1 MSDIANLSKE
11 EQKQIRRQLWR
22 RIFERVGSFWK
33 VLTVS
38 VICTMIASATQ
49 PGLAYLMKP
58 LLDEGFG
65 GDRPELVWMIPLA
78 IIVLMLVR
86 GIFNFCGGYL
96 MAWVANKVLFGVRAE
111 MFHSLLRMP
120 DTEFQK
126 GDSGRLLNRFTV
138 DAGNVTHYAAE
149 IVTNLVREVFVVIA
163 LVGLLLY
170 LSWQL
175 TLIILLILPFS
186 VLVGGYFAKRLRT
199 INRRTLDM
207 NANLTST
214 VKESIEAQRVVKL
227 FDGYDRESKRFDK
240 VNRGLRAYAMRASIA
255 DTAMSPLTQWI
266 ISFSVAAVISMALHQ
281 AERGLT
287 PGEFVAFITA
297 LGQIFDPVRR
307 LTNLASKSQKMMA
320 AAESVFK
327 LIDSEKEKDEGTK
340 RCVVKED
347 SVIDFKNITFRFQE
361 DSEDVIKNLSFSV
374 KAGQTV
380 ALVGRSGSG
389 KTTLVNMLPRFV
401 EPTTGQVSID
411 GTPINEFALASL
423 RDNLSLVSQHV
434 VLFEGS
440 IADNI
445 RYGSNHDADDEK
457 LHAVLEAANLLG
469 FVEGLPQGIDT
480 QIGESGSWLSGGQRQ
495 RLAIARALLKDAPI
509 LILDEA
515 TSALD
520 NESEKLVQDSLER
533 LMNGRT
539 TFVIAHRLST
549 VKNAHRILVLDNGVI
564 IEDGSHEELLKNSG
578 LYQSLYDMQFKGTEI
593 SAS

>member
-1 MSDIANLSKE
+1 MSDIEKLSKE
-11 EQKQIRRQLWR
+11 EQKAVRRQLWR
-22 RIFERVGSFWK
+22 RIFERVGTFWK
-33 VLTVS
+33 FLAVS
-38 VICTMIASATQ
+38 VICTMIGSATQ
-49 PGLAYLMKP
+49 PALAYLMKP
-58 LLDEGFG
+58 LLDEGFAG
-65 GDRPELVWMIPLA
+65 SRPDYIWLMPLS
-78 IIVLMLVR
+78 IIGLMLIR
-86 GIFNFCGGYL
+86 GVFNFCGEYL
-96 MAWVANKVLFGVRAE
+96 MAWVSNKVLFGVRAE
-111 MFHSLLRMP
+111 MFQSLLYMP

-138 DAGNVTHYAAE
+138 DAGNVTQLAAE

-163 LVGLLLY
+163 LVCLLLY

-175 TLIILLILPFS
+175 TLIIILIFPFS
-186 VLVGGYFAKRLRT
+186 VLVGSYFSKRLRT

-207 NANLTST
+207 NASLTAT
-214 VKESIEAQRVVKL
+214 VREGIDAQRVVKL
-227 FDGYDRESKRFDK
+227 FDGYERENSRFTS
-240 VNRGLRAYAMRASIA
+240 VNKGLRAYAMRASVA
-255 DTAMSPLTQWI
+255 DAVMSPLTQWV
-266 ISFSVAAVISMALHQ
+266 ISFAVAAVCSVALYQ

-307 LTNLASKSQKMMA
+307 LTKLASKSQKMMA

-327 LIDSEKEKDEGTK
+327 LIDTEKEKDQGTK
-340 RCVVKED
+340 ICQVKEN
-347 SVIDFKNITFRFQE
+347 SVIDFQEIDFRFNE
-361 DSEDVIKNLSFSV
+361 SSEQVLKNLSFTV
-374 KAGQTV
+374 EAGQTV

-401 EPTTGQVSID
+401 EPTSGQITLD
-411 GTPINEFALASL
+411 GTPINDFTLASL
-423 RDNLSLVSQHV
+423 RRNLSLVSQHV

-445 RYGSNHDADDEK
+445 RYGSNQDADDEE
-457 LHAVLEAANLLG
+457 LRAVLEASNLWG
-469 FVEGLPQGIDT
+469 FVQSLPEGINT

-495 RLAIARALLKDAPI
+495 RLAIARALLKNAPI

-533 LMNGRT
+533 LMKGRT

-549 VKNAHRILVLDNGVI
+549 VKNADRILVLDDGVI
-564 IEDGSHEELLKNSG
+564 IEDGSHEALLKNSG
-578 LYQSLYDMQFKGTEI
+578 LYQSLYEMQFKEN
-593 SAS
+593 

>member
-1 MSDIANLSKE
+1 MSDIEKLSKE
-11 EQKQIRRQLWR
+11 EQKAVRRQLWR
-22 RIFERVGSFWK
+22 RIFERVGTFWK
-33 VLTVS
+33 FLAVS
-38 VICTMIASATQ
+38 VICTMIGSATQ
-49 PGLAYLMKP
+49 PALAYLMKP
-58 LLDEGFG
+58 LLDEGFAG
-65 GDRPELVWMIPLA
+65 SRPDYIWLMPLS
-78 IIVLMLVR
+78 IIGLMLIR
-86 GIFNFCGGYL
+86 GVFNFCGEYL
-96 MAWVANKVLFGVRAE
+96 MAWVSNKVLFGVRAE
-111 MFHSLLRMP
+111 MFQSLLYMP

-138 DAGNVTHYAAE
+138 DAGNVTQLAAE

-175 TLIILLILPFS
+175 TLIIMLIFPFS
-186 VLVGGYFAKRLRT
+186 VLVGSYFSKRLRT

-207 NANLTST
+207 NASLTAT
-214 VKESIEAQRVVKL
+214 VREGIDAQRVVKL
-227 FDGYDRESKRFDK
+227 FDGYERENSRFTS
-240 VNRGLRAYAMRASIA
+240 VNKGLRAYAMRASVA
-255 DTAMSPLTQWI
+255 DAVMSPLTQWV
-266 ISFSVAAVISMALHQ
+266 ISFAVAAVCSVALYQ

-307 LTNLASKSQKMMA
+307 LTKLASKSQKMMA

-327 LIDSEKEKDEGTK
+327 LIDTEKEKDQGTK
-340 RCVVKED
+340 ICQVKEN
-347 SVIDFKNITFRFQE
+347 SVIDFQEIDFRFNE
-361 DSEDVIKNLSFSV
+361 SSEQVLKNLSFTV
-374 KAGQTV
+374 EAGQTV

-401 EPTTGQVSID
+401 EPTSGQITLD
-411 GTPINEFALASL
+411 GTPINDFTLASL
-423 RDNLSLVSQHV
+423 RRNLSLVSQHV

-445 RYGSNHDADDEK
+445 RYGSNQDADDEE
-457 LHAVLEAANLLG
+457 LRAVLEASNLWG
-469 FVEGLPQGIDT
+469 FVQSLPEGINT

-495 RLAIARALLKDAPI
+495 RLAIARALLKNAPI

-533 LMNGRT
+533 LMKGRT

-549 VKNAHRILVLDNGVI
+549 VKNADRILVLDDGVI
-564 IEDGSHEELLKNSG
+564 IEDGSHEALLKNSG
-578 LYQSLYDMQFKGTEI
+578 LYQSLYEMQFKEN
-593 SAS
+593 

>member
-1 MSDIANLSKE
+1 MSDIEHLSKAQ
-11 EQKQIRRQLWR
+11 QKAVRRNLWR

-33 VLTVS
+33 FLAISVL
-38 VICTMIASATQ
+38 CTMIASATQ
-49 PGLAYLMKP
+49 PALAYLMKP
-58 LLDEGFG
+58 LLDEGFAG
-65 GDRPELVWMIPLA
+65 TRPDFVWLIPLA
-78 IIVLMLVR
+78 IIGLMFIR
-86 GIFNFCGGYL
+86 GVFNFFGEYL
-96 MAWVANKVLFGVRAE
+96 MAWVANRVLFRKRRE
-111 MFHSLLRMP
+111 MFDSLLHMP
-120 DTEFQK
+120 DTVFQK

-138 DAGNVTHYAAE
+138 DAGNVTQHAAE
-149 IVTNLVREVFVVIA
+149 VVTNLVREVFVVLA
-163 LVGLLLY
+163 MLALLLY
-170 LSWQL
+170 LSWEL
-175 TLIILLILPFS
+175 TLIILVIFPFS

-207 NANLTST
+207 NAVLTST
-214 VKESIEAQRVVKL
+214 VKEGIEAQRVIKL
-227 FDGYDRESKRFDK
+227 FDGFERETKRFER
-240 VNRGLRAYAMRASIA
+240 VNQGLRAFAMRAATA
-255 DTAMSPLTQWI
+255 DAAMSPLTQWV
-266 ISFSVAAVISMALHQ
+266 ISFSVAAVVSVALHQ

-287 PGEFVAFITA
+287 PGDFIAFITA

-327 LIDSEKEKDEGTK
+327 LIDTPQERDEGTQI
-340 RCVVKED
+340 CTVHAD
-347 SVIDFKNITFRFQE
+347 SLIEFQDITFQFNE
-361 DSEDVIKNLSFSV
+361 ESAEVLKHLSFRV
-374 KAGQTV
+374 KAGQTI

-401 EPTTGQVSID
+401 EPSAGQIVID
-411 GTPINEFALASL
+411 GTPIHEFTLASL
-423 RDNLSLVSQHV
+423 RHNLSLVSQHV

-445 RYGSNHDADDEK
+445 RYGSNHAASDEQ
-457 LHAVLEAANLLG
+457 LRVVLEAANLWD
-469 FVEGLPQGIDT
+469 FVQTLPEGLNT

-533 LMNGRT
+533 LMKGRT

-549 VKNAHRILVLDNGVI
+549 VKNADRILVLDGGVI
-564 IEDGSHEELLKNSG
+564 IEDGSHEALLKNSG
-578 LYQSLYDMQFKGTEI
+578 LYQSLYEMQFKE
-593 SAS
+593 A

>member
-1 MSDIANLSKE
+1 MSDIEHLSKAQ
-11 EQKQIRRQLWR
+11 QKAVRRNLWR

-33 VLTVS
+33 FLAISVL
-38 VICTMIASATQ
+38 CTMIASATQ
-49 PGLAYLMKP
+49 PALAYLMKP
-58 LLDEGFG
+58 LLDEGFAG
-65 GDRPELVWMIPLA
+65 TRPDFVWLIPLA
-78 IIVLMLVR
+78 IIGLMFIR
-86 GIFNFCGGYL
+86 GVFNFFGEYL
-96 MAWVANKVLFGVRAE
+96 MAWVANKVLFRMRKE
-111 MFHSLLRMP
+111 MFDSLLHMP

-138 DAGNVTHYAAE
+138 DAGNVTQHAAE
-149 IVTNLVREVFVVIA
+149 VVTNLVREVFVVLA
-163 LVGLLLY
+163 MLALLLY
-170 LSWQL
+170 LSWEL
-175 TLIILLILPFS
+175 TLIILVIFPFS

-207 NANLTST
+207 NAVLTST
-214 VKESIEAQRVVKL
+214 VKEGIEAQRVIKL
-227 FDGYDRESKRFDK
+227 FDGFERETTRFER
-240 VNRGLRAYAMRASIA
+240 VNQGLRAFAMRAATA
-255 DTAMSPLTQWI
+255 DAAMSPLTQWV
-266 ISFSVAAVISMALHQ
+266 ISFSVAAVVSVALHQ

-287 PGEFVAFITA
+287 PGDFIAFITA

-327 LIDSEKEKDEGTK
+327 LIDTPQERDEGTQI
-340 RCVVKED
+340 CTVHAD
-347 SVIDFKNITFRFQE
+347 SLIEFQDITFQFNE
-361 DSEDVIKNLSFSV
+361 ESAEVLKHLSFRV
-374 KAGQTV
+374 KAGQTI

-401 EPTTGQVSID
+401 EPSAGQIVID
-411 GTPINEFALASL
+411 GTPIHEFTLASL
-423 RDNLSLVSQHV
+423 RHNLSLVSQHV

-445 RYGSNHDADDEK
+445 RYGSNHAASDEQ
-457 LHAVLEAANLLG
+457 LRVVLEAANLWD
-469 FVEGLPQGIDT
+469 FVQTLPEGLNT

-533 LMNGRT
+533 LMKGRT

-549 VKNAHRILVLDNGVI
+549 VKNADRILVLDGGVI
-564 IEDGSHEELLKNSG
+564 IEDGSHEALLKNSG
-578 LYQSLYDMQFKGTEI
+578 LYQSLYEMQFKE
-593 SAS
+593 A

>member
-1 MSDIANLSKE
+1 MSDIEHLSKAQ
-11 EQKQIRRQLWR
+11 QKAVRRNLWR

-33 VLTVS
+33 FLAISVL
-38 VICTMIASATQ
+38 CTMIASATQ
-49 PGLAYLMKP
+49 PALAYLMKP
-58 LLDEGFG
+58 LLDEGFAG
-65 GDRPELVWMIPLA
+65 TRPDFVWLIPLA
-78 IIVLMLVR
+78 IIGLMFIR
-86 GIFNFCGGYL
+86 GVFNFFGEYL
-96 MAWVANKVLFGVRAE
+96 MAWVANKVLFRMRKE
-111 MFHSLLRMP
+111 MFDSLLHMP

-138 DAGNVTHYAAE
+138 DAGNVTQYAAE
-149 IVTNLVREVFVVIA
+149 VVTNLVREVFVVLA
-163 LVGLLLY
+163 MLALLLY
-170 LSWQL
+170 LSWEL
-175 TLIILLILPFS
+175 TLIILVIFPFS

-207 NANLTST
+207 NAVLTST
-214 VKESIEAQRVVKL
+214 VKEGIEAQRVIKL
-227 FDGYDRESKRFDK
+227 FDGFERETKRFER
-240 VNRGLRAYAMRASIA
+240 VNQGLRAFAMRAATA
-255 DTAMSPLTQWI
+255 DAAMSPLTQWV
-266 ISFSVAAVISMALHQ
+266 ISFSVAAVVSVALHQ

-287 PGEFVAFITA
+287 PGDFIAFITA

-327 LIDSEKEKDEGTK
+327 LIDTPQERDEGTQICTV
-340 RCVVKED
+340 RAD
-347 SVIDFKNITFRFQE
+347 SLIEFQDITFQFNE
-361 DSEDVIKNLSFSV
+361 ESAEVLKHLSFRV
-374 KAGQTV
+374 KAGQTI

-401 EPTTGQVSID
+401 EPSAGQIVID
-411 GTPINEFALASL
+411 GTPIHEFTLASL
-423 RDNLSLVSQHV
+423 RHNLSLVSQHV

-445 RYGSNHDADDEK
+445 RYGSNHAASDEQ
-457 LHAVLEAANLLG
+457 LRVVLEAANLWD
-469 FVEGLPQGIDT
+469 FVQTLPEGLNT

-533 LMNGRT
+533 LMKGRT

-549 VKNAHRILVLDNGVI
+549 VKNADRILVLDGGVI
-564 IEDGSHEELLKNSG
+564 IEDGSHEALLKNSG
-578 LYQSLYDMQFKGTEI
+578 LYQSLYEMQFKE
-593 SAS
+593 A

>member
-1 MSDIANLSKE
+1 MSDIEKLSKE
-11 EQKQIRRQLWR
+11 EQKAVRRQLWR
-22 RIFERVGSFWK
+22 RIFERVGTFWK
-33 VLTVS
+33 FLAVS
-38 VICTMIASATQ
+38 VICTMIGSATQ
-49 PGLAYLMKP
+49 PALAYLMKP
-58 LLDEGFG
+58 LLDEGFAG
-65 GDRPELVWMIPLA
+65 SRPDYIWLMPLS
-78 IIVLMLVR
+78 IIGLMLIR
-86 GIFNFCGGYL
+86 GVFNFCGEYL
-96 MAWVANKVLFGVRAE
+96 MAWVSNKVLFGVRAE
-111 MFHSLLRMP
+111 MFQSLLYMP

-138 DAGNVTHYAAE
+138 DAGNVTQLAAE

-163 LVGLLLY
+163 LVCLLLY

-175 TLIILLILPFS
+175 TLIIILIFPFS
-186 VLVGGYFAKRLRT
+186 VLVGSYFSKRLRT

-207 NANLTST
+207 NASLTAT
-214 VKESIEAQRVVKL
+214 VREGIDAQRVVKL
-227 FDGYDRESKRFDK
+227 FDGYERESSRFTS
-240 VNRGLRAYAMRASIA
+240 VNKGLRAYAMRASVA
-255 DTAMSPLTQWI
+255 DAVMSPLTQWV
-266 ISFSVAAVISMALHQ
+266 ISFAVAAVCSVALYQ

-307 LTNLASKSQKMMA
+307 LTKLASKSQKMMA

-327 LIDSEKEKDEGTK
+327 LIDTEKEKDQGTK
-340 RCVVKED
+340 ICQVKEN
-347 SVIDFKNITFRFQE
+347 SVIDFQEIDFRFNE
-361 DSEDVIKNLSFSV
+361 SSEQVLKNLSFTV
-374 KAGQTV
+374 EAGQTV

-401 EPTTGQVSID
+401 EPTSGQITLD
-411 GTPINEFALASL
+411 GTPINDFTLASL
-423 RDNLSLVSQHV
+423 RRNLSLVSQHV

-445 RYGSNHDADDEK
+445 RYGSNQDADDEE
-457 LHAVLEAANLLG
+457 LRAVLEASNLWG
-469 FVEGLPQGIDT
+469 FVQSLPEGINT

-495 RLAIARALLKDAPI
+495 RLAIARALLKNAPI

-533 LMNGRT
+533 LMKGRT

-549 VKNAHRILVLDNGVI
+549 VKNADRILVLDDGVI
-564 IEDGSHEELLKNSG
+564 IEDGSHEALLKNSG
-578 LYQSLYDMQFKGTEI
+578 LYQSLYEMQFKEN
-593 SAS
+593 

>member
-1 MSDIANLSKE
+1 MSDIEKLSKE
-11 EQKQIRRQLWR
+11 EQKAVRRQLWR
-22 RIFERVGSFWK
+22 RIFERVGTFWK
-33 VLTVS
+33 FLAVS
-38 VICTMIASATQ
+38 VLCTMIGSATQ
-49 PGLAYLMKP
+49 PALAYLMKP
-58 LLDEGFG
+58 LLDEGFAG
-65 GDRPELVWMIPLA
+65 SRPDYIWLMPLS
-78 IIVLMLVR
+78 IIGLMLIR
-86 GIFNFCGGYL
+86 GVFNFCGEYL
-96 MAWVANKVLFGVRAE
+96 MAWVSNKVLFGVRAE
-111 MFHSLLRMP
+111 MFQSLLYMP

-138 DAGNVTHYAAE
+138 DAGNVTQLAAE

-175 TLIILLILPFS
+175 TLIIILIFPFS
-186 VLVGGYFAKRLRT
+186 VLVGSYFSKRLRT

-207 NANLTST
+207 NASLTAT
-214 VKESIEAQRVVKL
+214 VREGIDAQRVVKL
-227 FDGYDRESKRFDK
+227 FDGYERESSRFTS
-240 VNRGLRAYAMRASIA
+240 VNKGLRAYAMRASVA
-255 DTAMSPLTQWI
+255 DAVMSPLTQWV
-266 ISFSVAAVISMALHQ
+266 ISFAVAAVCSVALYQ

-307 LTNLASKSQKMMA
+307 LTKLASKSQKMMA

-327 LIDSEKEKDEGTK
+327 LIDTEKEKDQGTK
-340 RCVVKED
+340 ICQVKEN
-347 SVIDFKNITFRFQE
+347 SVIDFQEIDFRFNE
-361 DSEDVIKNLSFSV
+361 SSEQVLKNLSFTV
-374 KAGQTV
+374 EAGQTV

-401 EPTTGQVSID
+401 EPTSGQITLD
-411 GTPINEFALASL
+411 GTPINDFTLASL
-423 RDNLSLVSQHV
+423 RRNLSLVSQHV

-445 RYGSNHDADDEK
+445 RYGSNQDADDEE
-457 LHAVLEAANLLG
+457 LRAVLEASNLWG
-469 FVEGLPQGIDT
+469 FVQSLPEGINT

-495 RLAIARALLKDAPI
+495 RLAIARALLKNAPI

-533 LMNGRT
+533 LMKGRT

-549 VKNAHRILVLDNGVI
+549 VKNADRILVLDDGVI
-564 IEDGSHEELLKNSG
+564 IEDGSHEALLKNSG
-578 LYQSLYDMQFKGTEI
+578 LYQSLYEMQFKEN
-593 SAS
+593 

>member
-1 MSDIANLSKE
+1 MSDIEHLSKAQ
-11 EQKQIRRQLWR
+11 QKAVRRNLWR

-33 VLTVS
+33 FLAISVL
-38 VICTMIASATQ
+38 CTMIASATQ
-49 PGLAYLMKP
+49 PALAYLMKP
-58 LLDEGFG
+58 LLDEGFAG
-65 GDRPELVWMIPLA
+65 TRPDFVWLIPLA
-78 IIVLMLVR
+78 IIGLMFIR
-86 GIFNFCGGYL
+86 GVFNFFGEYL
-96 MAWVANKVLFGVRAE
+96 MAWVANRVLFRMRKE
-111 MFHSLLRMP
+111 MFDSLLHMP
-120 DTEFQK
+120 DTVFQK

-138 DAGNVTHYAAE
+138 DAGNVTQHAAE
-149 IVTNLVREVFVVIA
+149 VVTNLVREVFVVLA
-163 LVGLLLY
+163 MLALLLY
-170 LSWQL
+170 LSWEL
-175 TLIILLILPFS
+175 TLIILVIFPFS

-207 NANLTST
+207 NAVLTST
-214 VKESIEAQRVVKL
+214 VKEGIEAQRVIKL
-227 FDGYDRESKRFDK
+227 FDGFERETKRFER
-240 VNRGLRAYAMRASIA
+240 VNQGLRAFAMRAATA
-255 DTAMSPLTQWI
+255 DAAMSPLTQWV
-266 ISFSVAAVISMALHQ
+266 ISFSVAAVVSVALHQ

-287 PGEFVAFITA
+287 PGDFIAFITA

-327 LIDSEKEKDEGTK
+327 LIDTPQERDEGTQI
-340 RCVVKED
+340 CTVHAD
-347 SVIDFKNITFRFQE
+347 SLIEFQDITFQFNE
-361 DSEDVIKNLSFSV
+361 ESAEVLKHLSFRV
-374 KAGQTV
+374 KAGQTI

-401 EPTTGQVSID
+401 EPSAGQIVID
-411 GTPINEFALASL
+411 GTPIHEFTLASL
-423 RDNLSLVSQHV
+423 RHNLSLVSQHV

-445 RYGSNHDADDEK
+445 RYGSNHAASDEQ
-457 LHAVLEAANLLG
+457 LRVVLEAANLWD
-469 FVEGLPQGIDT
+469 FVQTLPEGLNT

-533 LMNGRT
+533 LMKGRT

-549 VKNAHRILVLDNGVI
+549 VKNADRILVLDGGVI
-564 IEDGSHEELLKNSG
+564 IEDGSHEALLKNSG
-578 LYQSLYDMQFKGTEI
+578 LYQSLYEMQFKE
-593 SAS
+593 A

>member
-1 MSDIANLSKE
+1 MSDIEKLSKE
-11 EQKQIRRQLWR
+11 EQKAVRRQLWR
-22 RIFERVGSFWK
+22 RIFERVGTFWK
-33 VLTVS
+33 FLAVS

-49 PGLAYLMKP
+49 PALAYLMKP
-58 LLDEGFG
+58 LLDEGFAG
-65 GDRPELVWMIPLA
+65 SRPDYIWLMPLS
-78 IIVLMLVR
+78 IIGLMLIR
-86 GIFNFCGGYL
+86 GVFNFCGEYL
-96 MAWVANKVLFGVRAE
+96 MAWVSNKVLFGVRAE
-111 MFHSLLRMP
+111 MFQSLLYMP

-138 DAGNVTHYAAE
+138 DAGNVTQLAAE

-175 TLIILLILPFS
+175 TLIIVLIFPFS
-186 VLVGGYFAKRLRT
+186 VLVGSYFSKRLRT

-207 NANLTST
+207 NASLTAT
-214 VKESIEAQRVVKL
+214 VREGIDAQRVVKL
-227 FDGYDRESKRFDK
+227 FDGYERESSRFTS
-240 VNRGLRAYAMRASIA
+240 VNKGLRAYAMRASVA
-255 DTAMSPLTQWI
+255 DAVMSPLTQWV
-266 ISFSVAAVISMALHQ
+266 ISFAVAAVCSVALYQ

-307 LTNLASKSQKMMA
+307 LTKLASKSQKMMA

-327 LIDSEKEKDEGTK
+327 LIDTEKEKDQGTK
-340 RCVVKED
+340 ICQVKEN
-347 SVIDFKNITFRFQE
+347 SVIDFQEIDFRFNE
-361 DSEDVIKNLSFSV
+361 SSEQVLKNLSFTV
-374 KAGQTV
+374 EAGQTV

-401 EPTTGQVSID
+401 EPTSGQITLD
-411 GTPINEFALASL
+411 GTPINDFTLASL
-423 RDNLSLVSQHV
+423 RRNLSLVSQHV

-445 RYGSNHDADDEK
+445 RYGSNQDADDEE
-457 LHAVLEAANLLG
+457 LRAVLEASNLWG
-469 FVEGLPQGIDT
+469 FVQSLPEGINT

-495 RLAIARALLKDAPI
+495 RLAIARALLKNAPI

-533 LMNGRT
+533 LMKGRT

-549 VKNAHRILVLDNGVI
+549 VKNADRILVLDDGVI
-564 IEDGSHEELLKNSG
+564 IEDGSHEALLKNSG
-578 LYQSLYDMQFKGTEI
+578 LYQSLYEMQFKEN
-593 SAS
+593 

>member
-1 MSDIANLSKE
+1 MSDIEHLSKAQ
-11 EQKQIRRQLWR
+11 QKAVRRNLWR

-33 VLTVS
+33 FLAISVL
-38 VICTMIASATQ
+38 CTMIASATQ
-49 PGLAYLMKP
+49 PALAYLMKP
-58 LLDEGFG
+58 LLDEGFAG
-65 GDRPELVWMIPLA
+65 TRPDFVWLIPLA
-78 IIVLMLVR
+78 IIGLMFIR
-86 GIFNFCGGYL
+86 GVFNFFGEYL
-96 MAWVANKVLFGVRAE
+96 MAWVANRVLFRMRKE
-111 MFHSLLRMP
+111 MFDSLLHMP
-120 DTEFQK
+120 DTVFQK

-138 DAGNVTHYAAE
+138 DAGNVTQHAAE
-149 IVTNLVREVFVVIA
+149 VVTNLVREVFVVLA
-163 LVGLLLY
+163 MLALLLY
-170 LSWQL
+170 LSWEL
-175 TLIILLILPFS
+175 TLIILVIFPFS

-207 NANLTST
+207 NAVLTST
-214 VKESIEAQRVVKL
+214 VKEGIEAQRVIKL
-227 FDGYDRESKRFDK
+227 FDGFERETKRFER
-240 VNRGLRAYAMRASIA
+240 VNQGLRAFAMRAATA
-255 DTAMSPLTQWI
+255 DAAMSPLTQWV
-266 ISFSVAAVISMALHQ
+266 ISFSVAAVVSVALHQ

-287 PGEFVAFITA
+287 PGDFIAFITA

-327 LIDSEKEKDEGTK
+327 LIDTPQERDEGTQI
-340 RCVVKED
+340 CTVHAD
-347 SVIDFKNITFRFQE
+347 SLIEFQDITFQFNE
-361 DSEDVIKNLSFSV
+361 ESAEVLKHLSFRV
-374 KAGQTV
+374 KVGQTI

-401 EPTTGQVSID
+401 EPSAGQIVID
-411 GTPINEFALASL
+411 GTPIHEFTLASL
-423 RDNLSLVSQHV
+423 RHNLSLVSQHV

-445 RYGSNHDADDEK
+445 RYGSNHAASDEQ
-457 LHAVLEAANLLG
+457 LRVVLEAANLWD
-469 FVEGLPQGIDT
+469 FVQTLPEGLNT

-533 LMNGRT
+533 LMKGRT

-549 VKNAHRILVLDNGVI
+549 VKNADRILVLDGGVI
-564 IEDGSHEELLKNSG
+564 IEDGSHEALLKNSG
-578 LYQSLYDMQFKGTEI
+578 LYQSLYEMQFKE
-593 SAS
+593 A

>member
-1 MSDIANLSKE
+1 MSDIEHLSKAQ
-11 EQKQIRRQLWR
+11 QKAVRRNLWR

-33 VLTVS
+33 FLAISVL
-38 VICTMIASATQ
+38 CTMIASATQ
-49 PGLAYLMKP
+49 PALAYLMKP
-58 LLDEGFG
+58 LLDEGFAG
-65 GDRPELVWMIPLA
+65 TRPDFVWLIPLA
-78 IIVLMLVR
+78 IIGLMFIR
-86 GIFNFCGGYL
+86 GVFNFFGEYL
-96 MAWVANKVLFGVRAE
+96 MAWVANRVLFRMRKE
-111 MFHSLLRMP
+111 MFDSLLHMP
-120 DTEFQK
+120 DTVFQK

-138 DAGNVTHYAAE
+138 DAGNVTQHAAE
-149 IVTNLVREVFVVIA
+149 VVTNLVREVFVVLA
-163 LVGLLLY
+163 MLALLLY
-170 LSWQL
+170 LSWEL
-175 TLIILLILPFS
+175 TLIILVIFPFS

-207 NANLTST
+207 NAVLTST
-214 VKESIEAQRVVKL
+214 VKEGIEAQRVIKL
-227 FDGYDRESKRFDK
+227 FDGFERETKRFER
-240 VNRGLRAYAMRASIA
+240 VNQGLRAFAMRAATA
-255 DTAMSPLTQWI
+255 DAAMSPLTQWV
-266 ISFSVAAVISMALHQ
+266 ISFSVAAVVSVALHQ

-287 PGEFVAFITA
+287 PGDFIAFITA

-327 LIDSEKEKDEGTK
+327 LIDTPQERDEGTQI
-340 RCVVKED
+340 CTVHAD
-347 SVIDFKNITFRFQE
+347 SLIEFQDITFQFNE
-361 DSEDVIKNLSFSV
+361 ESAEVLKHLSFRV
-374 KAGQTV
+374 KAGQTI

-401 EPTTGQVSID
+401 EPSAGQIVID
-411 GTPINEFALASL
+411 GTPIHEFTLASL
-423 RDNLSLVSQHV
+423 RHNLSLVSQHV

-445 RYGSNHDADDEK
+445 RYGSNHAASDEQ
-457 LHAVLEAANLLG
+457 LRVVLEAANLWD
-469 FVEGLPQGIDT
+469 FVQSLPEGLNT

-533 LMNGRT
+533 LMKGRT

-549 VKNAHRILVLDNGVI
+549 VKNADRILVLDGGVI
-564 IEDGSHEELLKNSG
+564 IEDGSHEALLKNSG
-578 LYQSLYDMQFKGTEI
+578 LYQSLYEMQFKE
-593 SAS
+593 A

>member
-1 MSDIANLSKE
+1 MSDIEHLSKAQ
-11 EQKQIRRQLWR
+11 QKAVRRNLWR

-33 VLTVS
+33 FLAISVL
-38 VICTMIASATQ
+38 CTMIASATQ
-49 PGLAYLMKP
+49 PALAYLMKP
-58 LLDEGFG
+58 LLDEGFAG
-65 GDRPELVWMIPLA
+65 TRPDFVWLIPLA
-78 IIVLMLVR
+78 IIGLMFIR
-86 GIFNFCGGYL
+86 GVFNFFGEYL
-96 MAWVANKVLFGVRAE
+96 MAWVANKVLFRMRKE
-111 MFHSLLRMP
+111 MFDSLLHMP
-120 DTEFQK
+120 DTVFQK

-138 DAGNVTHYAAE
+138 DAGNVTQHAAE
-149 IVTNLVREVFVVIA
+149 VVTNLVREVFVVLA
-163 LVGLLLY
+163 MLALLLY
-170 LSWQL
+170 LSWEL
-175 TLIILLILPFS
+175 TLIILVIFPFS

-207 NANLTST
+207 NAVLTST
-214 VKESIEAQRVVKL
+214 VKEGIEAQRVIKL
-227 FDGYDRESKRFDK
+227 FDGFERETTRFER
-240 VNRGLRAYAMRASIA
+240 VNQGLRAFAMRAATA
-255 DTAMSPLTQWI
+255 DAAMSPLTQWV
-266 ISFSVAAVISMALHQ
+266 ISFSVAAVVSVALHQ

-287 PGEFVAFITA
+287 PGDFIAFITA

-327 LIDSEKEKDEGTK
+327 LIDTPQERDEGTQICTV
-340 RCVVKED
+340 RAD
-347 SVIDFKNITFRFQE
+347 SLIEFQDITFQFNE
-361 DSEDVIKNLSFSV
+361 ESAEVLKHLSFRV
-374 KAGQTV
+374 KAGQTI

-401 EPTTGQVSID
+401 EPSAGQIVID
-411 GTPINEFALASL
+411 GTPIHEFTLASL
-423 RDNLSLVSQHV
+423 RHNLSLVSQHV

-445 RYGSNHDADDEK
+445 RYGSNHAASDEQ
-457 LHAVLEAANLLG
+457 LRVVLEAANLWE
-469 FVEGLPQGIDT
+469 FVQSLPEGLNT

-533 LMNGRT
+533 LMKGRT

-549 VKNAHRILVLDNGVI
+549 VKNADRILVLDGGVI
-564 IEDGSHEELLKNSG
+564 IEDGSHEALLKNSG
-578 LYQSLYDMQFKGTEI
+578 LYQSLYEMQFKE
-593 SAS
+593 A

>member
-1 MSDIANLSKE
+1 MSDIEKLSKE
-11 EQKQIRRQLWR
+11 EQKAVRRQLWR
-22 RIFERVGSFWK
+22 RIFERVGTFWK
-33 VLTVS
+33 FLAVS
-38 VICTMIASATQ
+38 VLCTMIGSATQ
-49 PGLAYLMKP
+49 PALAYLMKP
-58 LLDEGFG
+58 LLDEGFAG
-65 GDRPELVWMIPLA
+65 SRPDYIWLMPLS
-78 IIVLMLVR
+78 IIGLMLIR
-86 GIFNFCGGYL
+86 GVFNFCGEYL
-96 MAWVANKVLFGVRAE
+96 MAWVSNKVLFGVRAE
-111 MFHSLLRMP
+111 MFQSLLYMP

-138 DAGNVTHYAAE
+138 DAGNVTQLAAE

-163 LVGLLLY
+163 LVCLLLY

-175 TLIILLILPFS
+175 TLIIILIFPFS
-186 VLVGGYFAKRLRT
+186 VLVGSYFSKRLRT

-207 NANLTST
+207 NASLTAT
-214 VKESIEAQRVVKL
+214 VREGIDAQRVVKL
-227 FDGYDRESKRFDK
+227 FDGYERENSRFTS
-240 VNRGLRAYAMRASIA
+240 VNKGLRAYAMRASVA
-255 DTAMSPLTQWI
+255 DAVMSPLTQWV
-266 ISFSVAAVISMALHQ
+266 ISFAVAAVCSVALYQ

-307 LTNLASKSQKMMA
+307 LTKLASKSQKMMA

-327 LIDSEKEKDEGTK
+327 LIDTEKEKDQGTK
-340 RCVVKED
+340 ICQVKEN
-347 SVIDFKNITFRFQE
+347 SVIDFQEIDFRFN
-361 DSEDVIKNLSFSV
+361 DSSEQVLKNLSFTV
-374 KAGQTV
+374 EAGQTV

-401 EPTTGQVSID
+401 EPTSGQITLD
-411 GTPINEFALASL
+411 GTPINDFTLASL
-423 RDNLSLVSQHV
+423 RRNLSLVSQHV

-445 RYGSNHDADDEK
+445 RYGSNQDADDEE
-457 LHAVLEAANLLG
+457 LRAVLEASNLWG
-469 FVEGLPQGIDT
+469 FVQSLPEGINT

-495 RLAIARALLKDAPI
+495 RLAIARALLKNAPI

-533 LMNGRT
+533 LMKGRT

-549 VKNAHRILVLDNGVI
+549 VKNADRILVLDDGVI
-564 IEDGSHEELLKNSG
+564 IEDGSHEALLKNSG
-578 LYQSLYDMQFKGTEI
+578 LYQSLYEMQFKEN
-593 SAS
+593 

>member
-1 MSDIANLSKE
+1 MSDIEHLSKAQ
-11 EQKQIRRQLWR
+11 QKAVRRNLWR

-33 VLTVS
+33 FLAISVL
-38 VICTMIASATQ
+38 CTMIASATQ
-49 PGLAYLMKP
+49 PALAYLMKP
-58 LLDEGFG
+58 LLDEGFAG
-65 GDRPELVWMIPLA
+65 TRPDFVWLIPLA
-78 IIVLMLVR
+78 IIGLMFIR
-86 GIFNFCGGYL
+86 GVFNFFGEYL
-96 MAWVANKVLFGVRAE
+96 MAWVANKVLFRMRKE
-111 MFHSLLRMP
+111 MFDSLLHMP

-138 DAGNVTHYAAE
+138 DAGNVTQHAAE
-149 IVTNLVREVFVVIA
+149 VVTNLVREVFVVLA
-163 LVGLLLY
+163 MLALLLY
-170 LSWQL
+170 LSWEL
-175 TLIILLILPFS
+175 TLIILVIFPFS

-207 NANLTST
+207 NAALTST
-214 VKESIEAQRVVKL
+214 VKEGIEAQRVIKL
-227 FDGYDRESKRFDK
+227 FDGFERETTRFER
-240 VNRGLRAYAMRASIA
+240 VNQGLRAFAMRAATA
-255 DTAMSPLTQWI
+255 DAAMSPLTQWV
-266 ISFSVAAVISMALHQ
+266 ISFSVAAVVSVALHQ

-287 PGEFVAFITA
+287 PGDFIAFITA

-327 LIDSEKEKDEGTK
+327 LIDTPQERDEGTQICTV
-340 RCVVKED
+340 RAD
-347 SVIDFKNITFRFQE
+347 SLIEFQDITFQFNE
-361 DSEDVIKNLSFSV
+361 ESAEVLKHLSFRV
-374 KAGQTV
+374 KAGQTI

-401 EPTTGQVSID
+401 EPSAGQIVID
-411 GTPINEFALASL
+411 GTPIHEFTLASL
-423 RDNLSLVSQHV
+423 RHNLSLVSQHV

-445 RYGSNHDADDEK
+445 RYGSNHAASDEQ
-457 LHAVLEAANLLG
+457 LRVVLEAANLWD
-469 FVEGLPQGIDT
+469 FVQSLPEGLNT

-533 LMNGRT
+533 LMKGRT

-549 VKNAHRILVLDNGVI
+549 VKNADRILVLDGGVI
-564 IEDGSHEELLKNSG
+564 IEDGSHEALLKNSG
-578 LYQSLYDMQFKGTEI
+578 LYQSLYEMQFQE
-593 SAS
+593 A

>member
-1 MSDIANLSKE
+1 MSDIEKLSKE
-11 EQKQIRRQLWR
+11 EQKAVRRQLWR
-22 RIFERVGSFWK
+22 RIFERVGTFWK
-33 VLTVS
+33 FLAVS

-49 PGLAYLMKP
+49 PALAYLMKP

-65 GDRPELVWMIPLA
+65 GSRPDYIWLMPLS
-78 IIVLMLVR
+78 IIGLMLIR
-86 GIFNFCGGYL
+86 GVFNFCGEYL
-96 MAWVANKVLFGVRAE
+96 MAWVSNKVLFGVRAE
-111 MFHSLLRMP
+111 MFQSLLYMP

-138 DAGNVTHYAAE
+138 DAGNVTQLAAE

-175 TLIILLILPFS
+175 TLIIILIFPFS
-186 VLVGGYFAKRLRT
+186 VLVGSYFSKRLRT

-207 NANLTST
+207 NASLTAT
-214 VKESIEAQRVVKL
+214 VREGIDAQRVVKL
-227 FDGYDRESKRFDK
+227 FDGYERENSRFTS
-240 VNRGLRAYAMRASIA
+240 VNKGLRAYAMRASVA
-255 DTAMSPLTQWI
+255 DAVMSPLTQWV
-266 ISFSVAAVISMALHQ
+266 ISFAVAAVCSVALYQ

-307 LTNLASKSQKMMA
+307 LTKLASKSQKMMA

-327 LIDSEKEKDEGTK
+327 LIDTEKEKDQGTK
-340 RCVVKED
+340 ICQVKEN
-347 SVIDFKNITFRFQE
+347 SVIDFQEIDFRFNE
-361 DSEDVIKNLSFSV
+361 SSEQVLKNLSFTV
-374 KAGQTV
+374 EAGQTV

-401 EPTTGQVSID
+401 EPTSGQITLD
-411 GTPINEFALASL
+411 GTPINDFTLASL
-423 RDNLSLVSQHV
+423 RRNLSLVSQHV

-445 RYGSNHDADDEK
+445 RYGSNQDADDEE
-457 LHAVLEAANLLG
+457 LRAVLEASNLWG
-469 FVEGLPQGIDT
+469 FVQSLPEGINT

-495 RLAIARALLKDAPI
+495 RLAIARALLKNAPI

-533 LMNGRT
+533 LMKGRT

-549 VKNAHRILVLDNGVI
+549 VKNADRILVLDDGVI
-564 IEDGSHEELLKNSG
+564 IEDGSHEALLKNSG
-578 LYQSLYDMQFKGTEI
+578 LYQSLYEMQFKEN
-593 SAS
+593 

>member
-1 MSDIANLSKE
+1 MSGIEKLSKE
-11 EQKQIRRQLWR
+11 EQKSLRRDLWR
-22 RIFERVGSFWK
+22 RIFERVGSYWK
-33 VLTVS
+33 FLVVS
-38 VICTMIASATQ
+38 VICTMIASTTQ
-49 PGLAYLMKP
+49 PALAYLMKP
-58 LLDEGFG
+58 LLDEGFAG
-65 GDRPELVWMIPLA
+65 ARPEFIWMMPLA
-78 IIVLMLVR
+78 MIILMFVR
-86 GIFNFCGGYL
+86 GVFNFGGEYL
-96 MAWVANKVLFGVRAE
+96 MAWVSNKVLFGVRGE
-111 MFHSLLRMP
+111 MFSSLLHMP

-138 DAGNVTHYAAE
+138 DAGNVTQLAAE

-163 LVGLLLY
+163 LVCLLLY

-175 TLIILLILPFS
+175 TLIILLIFPFS

-207 NANLTST
+207 NASLTAT
-214 VKESIEAQRVVKL
+214 VKEGIEAQRVVKL
-227 FDGYDRESKRFDK
+227 FDGFEQETQRFDK
-240 VNRGLRAYAMRASIA
+240 VNKGLRAYAMRASIA
-255 DTAMSPLTQWI
+255 DAAMSPLTQWVV
-266 ISFSVAAVISMALHQ
+266 SFSVAAVVSVALHQ

-327 LIDSEKEKDEGTK
+327 LIDTEKEKDEGTK
-340 RCVVKED
+340 SCEVTGD
-347 SVIDFKNITFRFQE
+347 SVIDFQHITFRFNE
-361 DSEDVIKNLSFSV
+361 ESGVVLKDLSFTV
-374 KAGQTV
+374 AGGQTV

-401 EPTTGQVSID
+401 EPTSGQIVLD
-411 GTPINEFALASL
+411 GTPLNEFSLASL
-423 RDNLSLVSQHV
+423 RKNLSLVSQHV

-445 RYGSNHDADDEK
+445 RYGTNQAADDEQ
-457 LHAVLEAANLLG
+457 LRAVLEAANLWD
-469 FVEGLPQGIDT
+469 FVQDLPEGINT

-533 LMNGRT
+533 LMKGRT

-549 VKNAHRILVLDNGVI
+549 VKNADRILVLDEGVI

-578 LYQSLYDMQFKGTEI
+578 LYQSLYQMQFKE
-593 SAS
+593 A

>member
-1 MSDIANLSKE
+1 MSDIEKLSKE
-11 EQKQIRRQLWR
+11 EQKAVRRQLWR
-22 RIFERVGSFWK
+22 RIFERVGTFWK
-33 VLTVS
+33 FLAVS

-49 PGLAYLMKP
+49 PALAYLMKP

-65 GDRPELVWMIPLA
+65 GSRPDYIWLMPLS
-78 IIVLMLVR
+78 IIGLMLIR
-86 GIFNFCGGYL
+86 GVFNFCGEYL
-96 MAWVANKVLFGVRAE
+96 MAWVSNKVLFGVRAE
-111 MFHSLLRMP
+111 MFQSLLYMP

-138 DAGNVTHYAAE
+138 DAGNVTQLAAE

-175 TLIILLILPFS
+175 TLIIVLIFPFS
-186 VLVGGYFAKRLRT
+186 VLVGSYFSKRLRT

-207 NANLTST
+207 NASLTAT
-214 VKESIEAQRVVKL
+214 VREGIDAQRVVKL
-227 FDGYDRESKRFDK
+227 FDGYERESSRFTS
-240 VNRGLRAYAMRASIA
+240 VNKGLRAYAMRASVA
-255 DTAMSPLTQWI
+255 DAVMSPLTQWV
-266 ISFSVAAVISMALHQ
+266 ISFAVAAVCSVALYQ

-307 LTNLASKSQKMMA
+307 LTKLASKSQKMMA

-327 LIDSEKEKDEGTK
+327 LIDTEKEKDQGTK
-340 RCVVKED
+340 ICQVKEN
-347 SVIDFKNITFRFQE
+347 SVIDFQEIDFRFN
-361 DSEDVIKNLSFSV
+361 DSSEQVLKNLSFTV
-374 KAGQTV
+374 EAGQTV

-401 EPTTGQVSID
+401 EPTSGQITLD
-411 GTPINEFALASL
+411 GTPINDFTLASL
-423 RDNLSLVSQHV
+423 RRNLSLVSQHV

-445 RYGSNHDADDEK
+445 RYGSNQDADDEE
-457 LHAVLEAANLLG
+457 LRAVLEASNLWG
-469 FVEGLPQGIDT
+469 FVQSLPEGINT

-495 RLAIARALLKDAPI
+495 RLAIARALLKNAPI

-533 LMNGRT
+533 LMKGRT

-549 VKNAHRILVLDNGVI
+549 VKNADRILVLDDGVI
-564 IEDGSHEELLKNSG
+564 IEDGSHEALLKNSG
-578 LYQSLYDMQFKGTEI
+578 LYQSLYEMQFKEN
-593 SAS
+593 

>member
-1 MSDIANLSKE
+1 MSYFEKLSKE
-11 EQKQIRRQLWR
+11 EQKIIRRQLWR

-33 VLTVS
+33 FLVVS
-38 VICTMIASATQ
+38 IICTMIASATQ
-49 PGLAYLMKP
+49 PALAYLMKP
-58 LLDEGFG
+58 LLDEGFAG
-65 GDRPELVWMIPLA
+65 TRPDFIWIMPLA
-78 IIVLMLVR
+78 MISLMLIR
-86 GIFNFCGGYL
+86 GVFNFCGEYL
-96 MAWVANKVLFGVRAE
+96 MAWVSNKVLFGVRGE
-111 MFHSLLRMP
+111 MFQSLLHMP

-126 GDSGRLLNRFTV
+126 GESGRLLNRFTV
-138 DAGNVTHYAAE
+138 DAGNVTQYAAE

-163 LVGLLLY
+163 LIGLLLY

-175 TLIILLILPFS
+175 TLIILLIFPFS

-207 NANLTST
+207 NASLTAT
-214 VKESIEAQRVVKL
+214 VRESIEAQRVVKL
-227 FDGYDRESKRFDK
+227 FDGYERESSRFQT
-240 VNRGLRAYAMRASIA
+240 VNKGLRAYAMRASVA
-255 DTAMSPLTQWI
+255 DAVMSPLTQWVV
-266 ISFSVAAVISMALHQ
+266 SFSVAAVISVALHQ

-287 PGEFVAFITA
+287 TGEFIAFITA

-327 LIDSEKEKDEGTK
+327 LIDTEKEKDEGSK
-340 RCVVKED
+340 ICHVKEN
-347 SVIDFKNITFRFQE
+347 SIIDFQNITFRFNDDGDE
-361 DSEDVIKNLSFSV
+361 VLKNLSFKV
-374 KAGQTV
+374 EAGQTV

-401 EPTTGQVSID
+401 EPTTGQITLD
-411 GTPINEFALASL
+411 GTPINDFTLASL
-423 RDNLSLVSQHV
+423 RYNLSLVSQHV

-445 RYGSNHDADDEK
+445 RYGSNQDADDEK
-457 LHAVLEAANLLG
+457 LRSVLEASNLWDY
-469 FVEGLPQGIDT
+469 VQGLPQGVNT
-480 QIGESGSWLSGGQRQ
+480 QVGESGSWLSGGQRQ
-495 RLAIARALLKDAPI
+495 RLAIARALLKDAPV

-533 LMNGRT
+533 LMKGRT

-549 VKNAHRILVLDNGVI
+549 VKNADRILVLDDGVI

-578 LYQSLYDMQFKGTEI
+578 LYQSLYQMQFKE
-593 SAS
+593 S

>member
-1 MSDIANLSKE
+1 MSDIEHLSKAQ
-11 EQKQIRRQLWR
+11 QKAVRRNLWR

-33 VLTVS
+33 FLAISVL
-38 VICTMIASATQ
+38 CTMIASATQ
-49 PGLAYLMKP
+49 PALAYLMKP
-58 LLDEGFG
+58 LLDEGFAG
-65 GDRPELVWMIPLA
+65 TRPDFVWLIPLA
-78 IIVLMLVR
+78 IIGLMFIR
-86 GIFNFCGGYL
+86 GVFNFFGEYL
-96 MAWVANKVLFGVRAE
+96 MAWVANRVLFRMRKE
-111 MFHSLLRMP
+111 MFDSLLHMP
-120 DTEFQK
+120 DTVFQK

-138 DAGNVTHYAAE
+138 DAGNVTQHAAE
-149 IVTNLVREVFVVIA
+149 VVTNLVREVFVVLA
-163 LVGLLLY
+163 MLALLLY
-170 LSWQL
+170 LSWEL
-175 TLIILLILPFS
+175 TLIILVIFPFS

-207 NANLTST
+207 NAVLTST
-214 VKESIEAQRVVKL
+214 VKEGIEAQRVIKL
-227 FDGYDRESKRFDK
+227 FDGFEREAKRFER
-240 VNRGLRAYAMRASIA
+240 VNQGLRAFAMRAATA
-255 DTAMSPLTQWI
+255 DAAMSPLTQWV
-266 ISFSVAAVISMALHQ
+266 ISFSVAAVVSVALHQ

-287 PGEFVAFITA
+287 PGDFIAFITA

-327 LIDSEKEKDEGTK
+327 LIDTPQERDEGTQI
-340 RCVVKED
+340 CTVHAD
-347 SVIDFKNITFRFQE
+347 SLIEFQDITFQFNE
-361 DSEDVIKNLSFSV
+361 ESAEVLKHLSFRV
-374 KAGQTV
+374 KAGQTI

-401 EPTTGQVSID
+401 EPSAGQIVID
-411 GTPINEFALASL
+411 GTPIHEFTLASL
-423 RDNLSLVSQHV
+423 RHNLSLVSQHV

-445 RYGSNHDADDEK
+445 RYGSNHAASDEQ
-457 LHAVLEAANLLG
+457 LRVVLEAANLWD
-469 FVEGLPQGIDT
+469 FVQTLPEGLNT

-533 LMNGRT
+533 LMKGRT

-549 VKNAHRILVLDNGVI
+549 VKNADRILVLDGGVI
-564 IEDGSHEELLKNSG
+564 IEDGSHEALLKNSG
-578 LYQSLYDMQFKGTEI
+578 LYQSLYEMQFKE
-593 SAS
+593 A

>member
-1 MSDIANLSKE
+1 MSDIEKLSKE
-11 EQKQIRRQLWR
+11 EQKAVRRQLWR
-22 RIFERVGSFWK
+22 RIFERVGTFWK
-33 VLTVS
+33 FLAVS
-38 VICTMIASATQ
+38 VLCTMIGSATQ
-49 PGLAYLMKP
+49 PALAYLMKP
-58 LLDEGFG
+58 LLDEGFAG
-65 GDRPELVWMIPLA
+65 SRPDYIWLMPLS
-78 IIVLMLVR
+78 IIGLMLIR
-86 GIFNFCGGYL
+86 GVFNFCGEYL
-96 MAWVANKVLFGVRAE
+96 MAWVSNKVLFGVRAE
-111 MFHSLLRMP
+111 MFQSLLYMP

-138 DAGNVTHYAAE
+138 DAGNVTQLAAE

-163 LVGLLLY
+163 LVCLLLY

-175 TLIILLILPFS
+175 TLIIILIFPFS
-186 VLVGGYFAKRLRT
+186 VLVGSYFSKRLRT

-207 NANLTST
+207 NASLTAT
-214 VKESIEAQRVVKL
+214 VREGIDAQRVVKL
-227 FDGYDRESKRFDK
+227 FDGYERESSRFTS
-240 VNRGLRAYAMRASIA
+240 VNKGLRAYAMRASVA
-255 DTAMSPLTQWI
+255 DAVMSPLTQWV
-266 ISFSVAAVISMALHQ
+266 ISFAVAAVCSVALYQ

-307 LTNLASKSQKMMA
+307 LTKLASKSQKMMA

-327 LIDSEKEKDEGTK
+327 LIDTEKEKDQGTK
-340 RCVVKED
+340 ICQVKEN
-347 SVIDFKNITFRFQE
+347 SVIDFQEIDFRFNE
-361 DSEDVIKNLSFSV
+361 SSEQVLKNLSFTV
-374 KAGQTV
+374 EAGQTV

-401 EPTTGQVSID
+401 EPTSGQITLD
-411 GTPINEFALASL
+411 GTPINDFTLASL
-423 RDNLSLVSQHV
+423 RRNLSLVSQHV

-445 RYGSNHDADDEK
+445 RYGSNQDADDEE
-457 LHAVLEAANLLG
+457 LRAVLEASNLWG
-469 FVEGLPQGIDT
+469 FVQSLPEGINT

-495 RLAIARALLKDAPI
+495 RLAIARALLKNAPI

-533 LMNGRT
+533 LMKGRT

-549 VKNAHRILVLDNGVI
+549 VKNADRILVLDDGVI
-564 IEDGSHEELLKNSG
+564 IEDGSHEALLKNSG
-578 LYQSLYDMQFKGTEI
+578 LYQSLYEMQFKEN
-593 SAS
+593 

>member
-1 MSDIANLSKE
+1 MSDIEKLSKE
-11 EQKQIRRQLWR
+11 EQKAVRRQLWR
-22 RIFERVGSFWK
+22 RIFERVGTFWK
-33 VLTVS
+33 FLAVS

-49 PGLAYLMKP
+49 PALAYLMKP

-65 GDRPELVWMIPLA
+65 GSRPDYIWLMPLS
-78 IIVLMLVR
+78 IIGLMLIR
-86 GIFNFCGGYL
+86 GVFNFCGEYL
-96 MAWVANKVLFGVRAE
+96 MAWVSNKVLFGVRAE
-111 MFHSLLRMP
+111 MFQSLLYMP

-138 DAGNVTHYAAE
+138 DAGNVTQLAAE

-175 TLIILLILPFS
+175 TLIIILIFPFS
-186 VLVGGYFAKRLRT
+186 VLVGSYFSKRLRT

-207 NANLTST
+207 NASLTAT
-214 VKESIEAQRVVKL
+214 VREGIDAQRVVKL
-227 FDGYDRESKRFDK
+227 FDGYERESSRFTS
-240 VNRGLRAYAMRASIA
+240 VNKGLRAYAMRASVA
-255 DTAMSPLTQWI
+255 DAVMSPLTQWV
-266 ISFSVAAVISMALHQ
+266 ISFAVAAVCSVALYQ

-307 LTNLASKSQKMMA
+307 LTKLASKSQKMMA

-327 LIDSEKEKDEGTK
+327 LIDTEKEKDQGTK
-340 RCVVKED
+340 ICQVKEN
-347 SVIDFKNITFRFQE
+347 SVIDFQEIDFRFN
-361 DSEDVIKNLSFSV
+361 DSSEQVLKNLSFTV
-374 KAGQTV
+374 EAGQTV

-401 EPTTGQVSID
+401 EPTSGQITLD
-411 GTPINEFALASL
+411 GTPINDFTLASL
-423 RDNLSLVSQHV
+423 RRNLSLVSQHV

-445 RYGSNHDADDEK
+445 RYGSNQDADDEE
-457 LHAVLEAANLLG
+457 LRAVLEASNLWG
-469 FVEGLPQGIDT
+469 FVQSLPEGINT

-495 RLAIARALLKDAPI
+495 RLAIARALLKNAPI

-520 NESEKLVQDSLER
+520 NESEKLVQDSLEC
-533 LMNGRT
+533 LMKGRT

-549 VKNAHRILVLDNGVI
+549 VKNADRILVLDDGVI
-564 IEDGSHEELLKNSG
+564 IEDGSHEALLKNSG
-578 LYQSLYDMQFKGTEI
+578 LYQSLYEMQFKEN
-593 SAS
+593 

>member
-1 MSDIANLSKE
+1 MSDIEHLSKAQ
-11 EQKQIRRQLWR
+11 QKAVRRNLWR

-33 VLTVS
+33 FLAISVL
-38 VICTMIASATQ
+38 CTMIASATQ
-49 PGLAYLMKP
+49 PALAYLMKP
-58 LLDEGFG
+58 LLDEGFAG
-65 GDRPELVWMIPLA
+65 TRPDFVWLIPLA
-78 IIVLMLVR
+78 IIGLMFIR
-86 GIFNFCGGYL
+86 GVFNFFGEYL
-96 MAWVANKVLFGVRAE
+96 MAWVANKVLFRMRKE
-111 MFHSLLRMP
+111 MFDSLLHMP

-138 DAGNVTHYAAE
+138 DAGNVTQHAAE
-149 IVTNLVREVFVVIA
+149 VVTNLVREVFVVFA
-163 LVGLLLY
+163 MLALLLY
-170 LSWQL
+170 LSWEL
-175 TLIILLILPFS
+175 TLIILVIFPFS

-207 NANLTST
+207 NAVLTST
-214 VKESIEAQRVVKL
+214 VKEGIEAQRVIKL
-227 FDGYDRESKRFDK
+227 FDGFERETKRFEK
-240 VNRGLRAYAMRASIA
+240 VNQGLRAFAMRAATA
-255 DTAMSPLTQWI
+255 DAAMSPLTQWV
-266 ISFSVAAVISMALHQ
+266 ISFSVAAVVSVALHQ

-287 PGEFVAFITA
+287 PGDFIAFITA

-327 LIDSEKEKDEGTK
+327 LIDTPQERDEGTQICTV
-340 RCVVKED
+340 RAD
-347 SVIDFKNITFRFQE
+347 SLIEFQDITFQFNE
-361 DSEDVIKNLSFSV
+361 ESAEVLKHLSFRV
-374 KAGQTV
+374 KAGQTI

-401 EPTTGQVSID
+401 EPSAGQIVID
-411 GTPINEFALASL
+411 GTPIHEFTLASL
-423 RDNLSLVSQHV
+423 RHNLSLVSQHV

-445 RYGSNHDADDEK
+445 RYGSNHAASDEQ
-457 LHAVLEAANLLG
+457 LRVVLEAANLWD
-469 FVEGLPQGIDT
+469 FVQTLPEGLNT

-533 LMNGRT
+533 LMKGRT

-549 VKNAHRILVLDNGVI
+549 VKNADRILVLDGGVI
-564 IEDGSHEELLKNSG
+564 IEDGSHEALLKNSG
-578 LYQSLYDMQFKGTEI
+578 LYQSLYEMQFKE
-593 SAS
+593 A

>member
-1 MSDIANLSKE
+1 MSDIEKLSKE
-11 EQKQIRRQLWR
+11 EQKAVRRQLWR
-22 RIFERVGSFWK
+22 RIFERVGTFWK
-33 VLTVS
+33 FLAVS

-49 PGLAYLMKP
+49 PALAYLMKP
-58 LLDEGFG
+58 LLDEGFAG
-65 GDRPELVWMIPLA
+65 SRPDYIWLMPLS
-78 IIVLMLVR
+78 IIGLMLIR
-86 GIFNFCGGYL
+86 GVFNFCGEYL
-96 MAWVANKVLFGVRAE
+96 MAWVSNKVLFGVRAE
-111 MFHSLLRMP
+111 MFQSLLYMP

-138 DAGNVTHYAAE
+138 DAGNVTQLAAE

-175 TLIILLILPFS
+175 TLIIILIFPFS
-186 VLVGGYFAKRLRT
+186 VLVGSYFSKRLRT

-207 NANLTST
+207 NASLTAT
-214 VKESIEAQRVVKL
+214 VREGIDAQRVVKL
-227 FDGYDRESKRFDK
+227 FDGYERESSRFTS
-240 VNRGLRAYAMRASIA
+240 VNKGLRAYAMRASVA
-255 DTAMSPLTQWI
+255 DAVMSPLTQWV
-266 ISFSVAAVISMALHQ
+266 ISFAVAAVCSVALYQ

-307 LTNLASKSQKMMA
+307 LTKLASKSQKMMA

-327 LIDSEKEKDEGTK
+327 LIDTEKEKDQGTK
-340 RCVVKED
+340 ICQVKEN
-347 SVIDFKNITFRFQE
+347 SVIDFQEIDFRFN
-361 DSEDVIKNLSFSV
+361 DSSEQVLKNLSFTV
-374 KAGQTV
+374 EAGQTV

-401 EPTTGQVSID
+401 EPTSGQITLD
-411 GTPINEFALASL
+411 GTPINDFTLASL
-423 RDNLSLVSQHV
+423 RRNLSLVSQHV

-445 RYGSNHDADDEK
+445 RYGSNQDADDEE
-457 LHAVLEAANLLG
+457 LRAVLEASNLWG
-469 FVEGLPQGIDT
+469 FVQSLPEGINT

-495 RLAIARALLKDAPI
+495 RLAIARALLKNAPI

-533 LMNGRT
+533 LMKGRT

-549 VKNAHRILVLDNGVI
+549 VKNADRILVLDDGVI
-564 IEDGSHEELLKNSG
+564 IEDGSHEALLKNSG
-578 LYQSLYDMQFKGTEI
+578 LYQSLYEMQFKEN
-593 SAS
+593 

>member
-1 MSDIANLSKE
+1 MSDIEKLSKE
-11 EQKQIRRQLWR
+11 EQKAVRRQLWR
-22 RIFERVGSFWK
+22 RIFERVGTFWK
-33 VLTVS
+33 FLAVS

-49 PGLAYLMKP
+49 PALAYLMKP

-65 GDRPELVWMIPLA
+65 GSRPDYIWLMPLS
-78 IIVLMLVR
+78 IIGLMLIR
-86 GIFNFCGGYL
+86 GVFNFCGEYL
-96 MAWVANKVLFGVRAE
+96 MAWVSNKVLFGVRAE
-111 MFHSLLRMP
+111 MFQSLLYMP

-138 DAGNVTHYAAE
+138 DAGNVTQLAAE

-175 TLIILLILPFS
+175 TLIIILIFPFS
-186 VLVGGYFAKRLRT
+186 VLVGSYFSKRLRT

-207 NANLTST
+207 NASLTAT
-214 VKESIEAQRVVKL
+214 VREGIDAQRVVKL
-227 FDGYDRESKRFDK
+227 FDGYERENSRFTS
-240 VNRGLRAYAMRASIA
+240 VNKGLRAYAMRASVA
-255 DTAMSPLTQWI
+255 DAVMSPLTQWV
-266 ISFSVAAVISMALHQ
+266 ISFAVAAVCSVALYQ

-307 LTNLASKSQKMMA
+307 LTKLASKSQKMMA

-327 LIDSEKEKDEGTK
+327 LIDTEKEKDQGTK
-340 RCVVKED
+340 ICQVKEN
-347 SVIDFKNITFRFQE
+347 SVIDFQEIDFRFN
-361 DSEDVIKNLSFSV
+361 DSSEQVLKNLSFTV
-374 KAGQTV
+374 EAGQTV

-401 EPTTGQVSID
+401 EPTSGQITLD
-411 GTPINEFALASL
+411 GTPINDFTLASL
-423 RDNLSLVSQHV
+423 RRNLSLVSQHV

-445 RYGSNHDADDEK
+445 RYGSNQDADDEE
-457 LHAVLEAANLLG
+457 LRAVLEASNLWG
-469 FVEGLPQGIDT
+469 FVQSLPEGINT

-495 RLAIARALLKDAPI
+495 RLAIARALLKNAPI

-533 LMNGRT
+533 LMKGRT

-549 VKNAHRILVLDNGVI
+549 VKNADRILVLDDGVI
-564 IEDGSHEELLKNSG
+564 IEDGSHEALLKNSG
-578 LYQSLYDMQFKGTEI
+578 LYQSLYEMQFKEN
-593 SAS
+593 

>member
-1 MSDIANLSKE
+1 MSDIEKLSKE
-11 EQKQIRRQLWR
+11 EQKAVRRQLWR
-22 RIFERVGSFWK
+22 RIFERVGTFWK
-33 VLTVS
+33 FLAVS

-49 PGLAYLMKP
+49 PALAYLMKP

-65 GDRPELVWMIPLA
+65 GSRPDYIWLMPLS
-78 IIVLMLVR
+78 IIGLMLIR
-86 GIFNFCGGYL
+86 GVFNFCGEYL
-96 MAWVANKVLFGVRAE
+96 MAWVSNKVLFGVRAE
-111 MFHSLLRMP
+111 MFQSLLYMP

-138 DAGNVTHYAAE
+138 DAGNVTQLAAE

-163 LVGLLLY
+163 LVCLLLY

-175 TLIILLILPFS
+175 TLIIILIFPFS
-186 VLVGGYFAKRLRT
+186 VLVGSYFSKRLRT

-207 NANLTST
+207 NASLTAT
-214 VKESIEAQRVVKL
+214 VREGIDAQRVVKL
-227 FDGYDRESKRFDK
+227 FDGYERESSRFTS
-240 VNRGLRAYAMRASIA
+240 VNKGLRAYAMRASVA
-255 DTAMSPLTQWI
+255 DAVMSPLTQWV
-266 ISFSVAAVISMALHQ
+266 ISFAVAAVCSVALYQ

-307 LTNLASKSQKMMA
+307 LTKLASKSQKMMA

-327 LIDSEKEKDEGTK
+327 LIDTEKEKDQGTK
-340 RCVVKED
+340 ICQVKEN
-347 SVIDFKNITFRFQE
+347 SVIDFQEIDFRFNGS
-361 DSEDVIKNLSFSV
+361 SEQVLKNLSFTV
-374 KAGQTV
+374 EAGQTV

-401 EPTTGQVSID
+401 EPTSGQITLD
-411 GTPINEFALASL
+411 GTPINDFTLASL
-423 RDNLSLVSQHV
+423 RRNLSLVSQHV

-445 RYGSNHDADDEK
+445 RYGSNQDADDEE
-457 LHAVLEAANLLG
+457 LRAVLEASNLWG
-469 FVEGLPQGIDT
+469 FVQSLPEGINT

-495 RLAIARALLKDAPI
+495 RLAIARALLKNAPI

-533 LMNGRT
+533 LMKGRT

-549 VKNAHRILVLDNGVI
+549 VKNADRILVLDDGVI
-564 IEDGSHEELLKNSG
+564 IEDGSHEALLKNSG
-578 LYQSLYDMQFKGTEI
+578 LYQSLYEMQFKEN
-593 SAS
+593 

>member
-1 MSDIANLSKE
+1 MSDIEHLSKAQ
-11 EQKQIRRQLWR
+11 QKAVRRNLWR

-33 VLTVS
+33 FLAISVL
-38 VICTMIASATQ
+38 CTMIASATQ
-49 PGLAYLMKP
+49 PALAYLMKP
-58 LLDEGFG
+58 LLDEGFAG
-65 GDRPELVWMIPLA
+65 TRPDFVWLIPLA
-78 IIVLMLVR
+78 IIGLMFIR
-86 GIFNFCGGYL
+86 GVFNFFGEYL
-96 MAWVANKVLFGVRAE
+96 MAWVANKVLFRMRKE
-111 MFHSLLRMP
+111 MFDSLLHMP
-120 DTEFQK
+120 DTVFQK

-138 DAGNVTHYAAE
+138 DAGNVTQHAAE
-149 IVTNLVREVFVVIA
+149 VVTNLVREVFVVLA
-163 LVGLLLY
+163 MLALLLY
-170 LSWQL
+170 LSWEL
-175 TLIILLILPFS
+175 TLIILVIFPFS

-207 NANLTST
+207 NAVLTST
-214 VKESIEAQRVVKL
+214 VKEGIEAQRVIKL
-227 FDGYDRESKRFDK
+227 FDGFERETKRFER
-240 VNRGLRAYAMRASIA
+240 VNQGLRAFAMRAATA
-255 DTAMSPLTQWI
+255 DAAMSPLTQWV
-266 ISFSVAAVISMALHQ
+266 ISFSVAAVVSVALHQ

-287 PGEFVAFITA
+287 PGDFIAFITA

-327 LIDSEKEKDEGTK
+327 LIDTPQERDEGTQICTV
-340 RCVVKED
+340 RAD
-347 SVIDFKNITFRFQE
+347 SLIEFQDITFQFNE
-361 DSEDVIKNLSFSV
+361 ESAEVLKHLSFRV
-374 KAGQTV
+374 KAGQTI

-401 EPTTGQVSID
+401 EPSAGQIVID
-411 GTPINEFALASL
+411 GTPIHEFTLASL
-423 RDNLSLVSQHV
+423 RHNLSLVSQHV

-445 RYGSNHDADDEK
+445 RYGSNHAASDEQ
-457 LHAVLEAANLLG
+457 LRVVLEAANLWE
-469 FVEGLPQGIDT
+469 FVQSLPEGLNT

-533 LMNGRT
+533 LMKGRT

-549 VKNAHRILVLDNGVI
+549 VKNADRILVLDGGVI
-564 IEDGSHEELLKNSG
+564 IEDGSHEALLKNSG
-578 LYQSLYDMQFKGTEI
+578 LYQSLYEMQFKE
-593 SAS
+593 A

>member
-1 MSDIANLSKE
+1 MSDIEHLTKE
-11 EQKQIRRQLWR
+11 QQKAVRRNLWR
-22 RIFERVGSFWK
+22 RVIERVGSFWK
-33 VLTVS
+33 FLAIS

-58 LLDEGFG
+58 LLDEGFTG
-65 GDRPELVWMIPLA
+65 SRPDYVWLIPLA
-78 IIVLMLVR
+78 IVGLMLTR
-86 GIFNFCGGYL
+86 GVFNFFGEYL
-96 MAWVANKVLFGVRAE
+96 MAWVANKVLFGMRKE
-111 MFHSLLRMP
+111 MFDSLLHMP

-138 DAGNVTHYAAE
+138 DAGNVTQHAAE
-149 IVTNLVREVFVVIA
+149 VVTNLVREVFVVIA
-163 LVGLLLY
+163 MLALLLY
-170 LSWQL
+170 LSWEL
-175 TLIILLILPFS
+175 TLIILVIFPFS
-186 VLVGGYFAKRLRT
+186 VVVGGYFAKRLRT

-207 NANLTST
+207 NATLTST
-214 VKESIEAQRVVKL
+214 VKEGIEAQRVVKL
-227 FDGYDRESKRFDK
+227 FDGFDRETQRFDR
-240 VNRGLRAYAMRASIA
+240 VNHGLRSFAMRASVA
-255 DTAMSPLTQWI
+255 DAAMSPLTQWV
-266 ISFSVAAVISMALHQ
+266 ISFSVAAVVSVALHQ

-287 PGEFVAFITA
+287 PGDFIAFITA

-327 LIDSEKEKDEGTK
+327 LIDTPKEKDEGTQI
-340 RCVVKED
+340 CTVHED
-347 SVIDFKNITFRFQE
+347 SVIEFQDITFRFNE
-361 DSEDVIKNLSFSV
+361 DSNEVLNNLSFSV
-374 KAGQTV
+374 KAGQTI

-401 EPTTGQVSID
+401 EPSSGQILID
-411 GTPINEFALASL
+411 GTPINDFTLASL
-423 RDNLSLVSQHV
+423 RHNLSLVSQHV

-445 RYGSNHDADDEK
+445 RYGSNQNADEEK
-457 LHAVLEAANLLG
+457 LRKVLEAANLWS
-469 FVEGLPQGIDT
+469 FVQGLPDGVNT

-533 LMNGRT
+533 LMKGRT

-549 VKNAHRILVLDNGVI
+549 VKNADRILVLDGGVI
-564 IEDGSHEELLKNSG
+564 IEDGSHEALLKNSG
-578 LYQSLYDMQFKGTEI
+578 LYQSLYEMQFKE
-593 SAS
+593 A

>member
-1 MSDIANLSKE
+1 MSDIEKLSKE
-11 EQKQIRRQLWR
+11 EQKAVRRQLWR
-22 RIFERVGSFWK
+22 RIFERVGTFWK
-33 VLTVS
+33 FLAVS
-38 VICTMIASATQ
+38 VICTMIGSATQ
-49 PGLAYLMKP
+49 PALAYLMKP
-58 LLDEGFG
+58 LLDEGFAG
-65 GDRPELVWMIPLA
+65 SRPDYIWLMPLS
-78 IIVLMLVR
+78 IIGLMLIR
-86 GIFNFCGGYL
+86 GVFNFCGEYL
-96 MAWVANKVLFGVRAE
+96 MAWVSNKVLFGVRAE
-111 MFHSLLRMP
+111 MFQSLLYMP

-138 DAGNVTHYAAE
+138 DAGNVTQLAAE

-175 TLIILLILPFS
+175 TLIIMLIFPFS
-186 VLVGGYFAKRLRT
+186 VLVGSYFSKRLRT

-207 NANLTST
+207 NASLTAT
-214 VKESIEAQRVVKL
+214 VREGIDAQRVVKL
-227 FDGYDRESKRFDK
+227 FDGYERESSRFTS
-240 VNRGLRAYAMRASIA
+240 VNKGLRAYAMRASVA
-255 DTAMSPLTQWI
+255 DAVMSPLTQWV
-266 ISFSVAAVISMALHQ
+266 ISFAVAAVCSVALYQ

-307 LTNLASKSQKMMA
+307 LTKLASKSQKMMA

-327 LIDSEKEKDEGTK
+327 LIDTEKEKDQGTK
-340 RCVVKED
+340 ICQVKEN
-347 SVIDFKNITFRFQE
+347 SVIDFQEIDFRFNE
-361 DSEDVIKNLSFSV
+361 SSEQVLKNLSFTV
-374 KAGQTV
+374 EAGQTV

-401 EPTTGQVSID
+401 EPTSGQITLD
-411 GTPINEFALASL
+411 GTPINDFTLASL
-423 RDNLSLVSQHV
+423 RRNLSLVSQHV

-445 RYGSNHDADDEK
+445 RYGSNQDADDEE
-457 LHAVLEAANLLG
+457 LRAVLEASNLWG
-469 FVEGLPQGIDT
+469 FVQSLPEGINT

-495 RLAIARALLKDAPI
+495 RLAIARALLKNAPI

-533 LMNGRT
+533 LMKGRT

-549 VKNAHRILVLDNGVI
+549 VKNADRILVLDDGVI
-564 IEDGSHEELLKNSG
+564 IEDGSHEALLKNSG
-578 LYQSLYDMQFKGTEI
+578 LYQSLYEMQFKEN
-593 SAS
+593 

>member
-1 MSDIANLSKE
+1 MSDIEKLSKE
-11 EQKQIRRQLWR
+11 EQKAVRRQLWR
-22 RIFERVGSFWK
+22 RIFERVGTFWK
-33 VLTVS
+33 FLAVS
-38 VICTMIASATQ
+38 VICTMIGSATQ
-49 PGLAYLMKP
+49 PALAYLMKP
-58 LLDEGFG
+58 LLDEGFAG
-65 GDRPELVWMIPLA
+65 SRPDYIWLMPLS
-78 IIVLMLVR
+78 IIGLMLIR
-86 GIFNFCGGYL
+86 GVFNFCGEYL
-96 MAWVANKVLFGVRAE
+96 MAWVSNKVLFGVRAE
-111 MFHSLLRMP
+111 MFQSLLYMP

-138 DAGNVTHYAAE
+138 DAGNVTQLAAE

-175 TLIILLILPFS
+175 TLIIVLIFPFS
-186 VLVGGYFAKRLRT
+186 VLVGSYFSKRLRT

-207 NANLTST
+207 NASLTAT
-214 VKESIEAQRVVKL
+214 VREGIDAQRVVKL
-227 FDGYDRESKRFDK
+227 FDGYERESSRFTS
-240 VNRGLRAYAMRASIA
+240 VNKGLRAYAMRASVA
-255 DTAMSPLTQWI
+255 DAVMSPLTQWV
-266 ISFSVAAVISMALHQ
+266 ISFAVAAVCSVALYQ

-307 LTNLASKSQKMMA
+307 LTKLASKSQKMMA

-327 LIDSEKEKDEGTK
+327 LIDTEKEKDQGTK
-340 RCVVKED
+340 ICQVKEN
-347 SVIDFKNITFRFQE
+347 SVIDFQEIDFRFNE
-361 DSEDVIKNLSFSV
+361 SSEQVLKNLSFTV
-374 KAGQTV
+374 EAGQTV

-401 EPTTGQVSID
+401 EPTSGQITLD
-411 GTPINEFALASL
+411 GTPINDFTLASL
-423 RDNLSLVSQHV
+423 RRNLSLVSQHV

-445 RYGSNHDADDEK
+445 RYGSNQDADDEE
-457 LHAVLEAANLLG
+457 LRAVLEASNLWG
-469 FVEGLPQGIDT
+469 FVQSLPEGINT

-495 RLAIARALLKDAPI
+495 RLAIARALLKNAPI

-533 LMNGRT
+533 LMKGRT

-549 VKNAHRILVLDNGVI
+549 VKNADRILVLDDGVI
-564 IEDGSHEELLKNSG
+564 IEDGSHEALLKNSG
-578 LYQSLYDMQFKGTEI
+578 LYQSLYEMQFKEN
-593 SAS
+593 

>member
-1 MSDIANLSKE
+1 MSKIEDLSKE
-11 EQKQIRRQLWR
+11 QQKMIRRNLWR

-33 VLTVS
+33 FLAVS

-58 LLDEGFG
+58 LLDEGFAG
-65 GDRPELVWMIPLA
+65 SRPEFIWMMPVA
-78 IIVLMLVR
+78 IIGLMLIR
-86 GIFNFCGGYL
+86 GVFNFFGGYL

-111 MFHSLLRMP
+111 MFFSLLHMP

-126 GDSGRLLNRFTV
+126 GDTGRLLNRFTV
-138 DAGNVTHYAAE
+138 DAGNVTQYAAE

-163 LVGLLLY
+163 LVALLLY

-175 TLIILLILPFS
+175 TLIIFLIFPFS

-207 NANLTST
+207 NADLTAT
-214 VKESIEAQRVVKL
+214 VKEGIEAQRVIKL
-227 FDGYDRESKRFDK
+227 FDGYERETARFER
-240 VNRGLRAYAMRASIA
+240 VNKGLRAYAMRASIA
-255 DTAMSPLTQWI
+255 DAAMSPLTQWV
-266 ISFSVAAVISMALHQ
+266 ISFSVAAVVSVALYQ

-287 PGEFVAFITA
+287 PGEFIAFITA

-327 LIDSEKEKDEGTK
+327 LIDSDRERDEGTK
-340 RCVVKED
+340 NCQVTQN
-347 SVIDFKNITFRFQE
+347 STIDFQNITLRF
-361 DSEDVIKNLSFSV
+361 SEDGKDILKNLSFSV
-374 KAGQTV
+374 NAGQTV

-401 EPTTGQVSID
+401 EPSSGQILID
-411 GTPINEFALASL
+411 GTPIDEFTLSSL
-423 RDNLSLVSQHV
+423 RQNLSLVSQHV

-445 RYGSNHDADDEK
+445 RYGSNQDADEAK
-457 LHAVLEAANLLG
+457 LRSVLEAANLWD
-469 FVEGLPQGIDT
+469 FVQSLPQGVNT
-480 QIGESGSWLSGGQRQ
+480 QIGEDGSWLSGGQRQ

-520 NESEKLVQDSLER
+520 NESEKLVQESLEQ
-533 LMNGRT
+533 LMKGRT

-549 VKNAHRILVLDNGVI
+549 VKNADRILVLDEGVI
-564 IEDGSHEELLKNSG
+564 IEDGSHDELLKNSG
-578 LYQSLYDMQFKGTEI
+578 LYQSLYEMQFKE
-593 SAS
+593 A

>member
-1 MSDIANLSKE
+1 MSDIEHLTKE
-11 EQKQIRRQLWR
+11 QQKAVRRNLWR
-22 RIFERVGSFWK
+22 RVIERVGSFWK
-33 VLTVS
+33 FLAIS

-58 LLDEGFG
+58 LLDEGFTG
-65 GDRPELVWMIPLA
+65 SRPDYVWLIPLA
-78 IIVLMLVR
+78 IVGLMLIR
-86 GIFNFCGGYL
+86 GVFNFFGEYL
-96 MAWVANKVLFGVRAE
+96 MAWVANKVLFGMRKE
-111 MFHSLLRMP
+111 MFDSLLHMP

-138 DAGNVTHYAAE
+138 DAGNVTQHAAE
-149 IVTNLVREVFVVIA
+149 VVTNLVREVFVVIA
-163 LVGLLLY
+163 MLALLLY
-170 LSWQL
+170 LSWEL
-175 TLIILLILPFS
+175 TLIILVIFPFS
-186 VLVGGYFAKRLRT
+186 VVVGGYFAKRLRT

-207 NANLTST
+207 NATLTST
-214 VKESIEAQRVVKL
+214 VKEGIEAQRVVKL
-227 FDGYDRESKRFDK
+227 FDGFDRETQRFDR
-240 VNRGLRAYAMRASIA
+240 VNHGLRSFAMRASVA
-255 DTAMSPLTQWI
+255 DAAMSPLTQWV
-266 ISFSVAAVISMALHQ
+266 ISFSVAAVVSVALHQ

-287 PGEFVAFITA
+287 PGDFIAFITA

-327 LIDSEKEKDEGTK
+327 LIDTPKEKDEGTQI
-340 RCVVKED
+340 CTVHED
-347 SVIDFKNITFRFQE
+347 SVIEFQDITFRFNE
-361 DSEDVIKNLSFSV
+361 DSNEVLNNLSFSV
-374 KAGQTV
+374 KAGQTI

-401 EPTTGQVSID
+401 EPSSGQILID
-411 GTPINEFALASL
+411 GTPINDFTLASL
-423 RDNLSLVSQHV
+423 RHNLSLVSQHV

-445 RYGSNHDADDEK
+445 RYGSNQNADDEK
-457 LHAVLEAANLLG
+457 LRKVLEAANLWS
-469 FVEGLPQGIDT
+469 FVQGLPDGVNT

-533 LMNGRT
+533 LMKGRT

-549 VKNAHRILVLDNGVI
+549 VKNADRILVLDGGVI
-564 IEDGSHEELLKNSG
+564 IEDGSHEALLKNSG
-578 LYQSLYDMQFKGTEI
+578 LYQSLYEMQFKE
-593 SAS
+593 A

>member
-1 MSDIANLSKE
+1 MSGIEKLSKE
-11 EQKQIRRQLWR
+11 EQKSLRRDLWR
-22 RIFERVGSFWK
+22 RIFERVGSYWK
-33 VLTVS
+33 FLVVS
-38 VICTMIASATQ
+38 VICTMIASTTQ
-49 PGLAYLMKP
+49 PALAYLMKP
-58 LLDEGFG
+58 LLDEGFAG
-65 GDRPELVWMIPLA
+65 ARPEFIWMMPLA
-78 IIVLMLVR
+78 MIILMFVR
-86 GIFNFCGGYL
+86 GVFNFGGEYL
-96 MAWVANKVLFGVRAE
+96 MAWVSNKVLFGVRGE
-111 MFHSLLRMP
+111 MFSSLLHMP

-138 DAGNVTHYAAE
+138 DAGNVTQLAAE

-163 LVGLLLY
+163 LVCLLLY

-175 TLIILLILPFS
+175 TLIILLIFPFS

-207 NANLTST
+207 NASLTAT
-214 VKESIEAQRVVKL
+214 VKEGIEAQRVVKL
-227 FDGYDRESKRFDK
+227 FDGFEQETQRFDK
-240 VNRGLRAYAMRASIA
+240 VNKGLRAYAMRASIA
-255 DTAMSPLTQWI
+255 DAAMSPLTQWVV
-266 ISFSVAAVISMALHQ
+266 SFSVAAVVSVALHQ

-327 LIDSEKEKDEGTK
+327 LIDTEKEKDEGTK
-340 RCVVKED
+340 SCEVTGD
-347 SVIDFKNITFRFQE
+347 SVIDFQHITFRFNE
-361 DSEDVIKNLSFSV
+361 ESGVVLKDLSFTV
-374 KAGQTV
+374 AGGQTV

-401 EPTTGQVSID
+401 EPTSGQIVLD
-411 GTPINEFALASL
+411 GTPLNEFSLASL
-423 RDNLSLVSQHV
+423 RKNLSLVSQHV

-445 RYGSNHDADDEK
+445 RYGTNQAADDEQ
-457 LHAVLEAANLLG
+457 LRAVLEAANLWG
-469 FVEGLPQGIDT
+469 FVQDLPEGINT

-533 LMNGRT
+533 LMKGRT

-549 VKNAHRILVLDNGVI
+549 VKNADRILVLDEGVI

-578 LYQSLYDMQFKGTEI
+578 LYQSLYQMQFKE
-593 SAS
+593 A

>member
-1 MSDIANLSKE
+1 MSDIEKLSKE
-11 EQKQIRRQLWR
+11 EQKAVRRQLWR
-22 RIFERVGSFWK
+22 RIFERVGTFWK
-33 VLTVS
+33 FLAVS
-38 VICTMIASATQ
+38 VICTMIGSATQ
-49 PGLAYLMKP
+49 PALAYLMKP
-58 LLDEGFG
+58 LLDEGFAG
-65 GDRPELVWMIPLA
+65 SRPDYIWLMPLS
-78 IIVLMLVR
+78 IIGLMLIR
-86 GIFNFCGGYL
+86 GVFNFCGEYL
-96 MAWVANKVLFGVRAE
+96 MAWVSNKVLFGVRAE
-111 MFHSLLRMP
+111 MFQSLLYMP

-138 DAGNVTHYAAE
+138 DAGNVTQLAAE

-175 TLIILLILPFS
+175 TLIIILIFPFS
-186 VLVGGYFAKRLRT
+186 VLVGSYFSKRLRT

-207 NANLTST
+207 NASLTAT
-214 VKESIEAQRVVKL
+214 VREGIDAQRVVKL
-227 FDGYDRESKRFDK
+227 FDGYERENSRFTS
-240 VNRGLRAYAMRASIA
+240 VNKGLRAYSMRASVA
-255 DTAMSPLTQWI
+255 DAVMSPLTQWV
-266 ISFSVAAVISMALHQ
+266 ISFAVAAVCSVALYQ

-307 LTNLASKSQKMMA
+307 LTKLASKSQKMMA

-327 LIDSEKEKDEGTK
+327 LIDTEKEKDQGTK
-340 RCVVKED
+340 ICQVKEN
-347 SVIDFKNITFRFQE
+347 SVIDFQEIDFRFNE
-361 DSEDVIKNLSFSV
+361 SSEQVLKNLSFTV
-374 KAGQTV
+374 EAGQTV

-401 EPTTGQVSID
+401 EPTSGQITLD
-411 GTPINEFALASL
+411 GTPINDFTLASL
-423 RDNLSLVSQHV
+423 RRNLSLVSQHV

-445 RYGSNHDADDEK
+445 RYGSNQDADDEE
-457 LHAVLEAANLLG
+457 LRAVLEASNLWG
-469 FVEGLPQGIDT
+469 FVQSLPEGINT

-495 RLAIARALLKDAPI
+495 RLAIARALLKNAPI

-533 LMNGRT
+533 LMKGRT

-549 VKNAHRILVLDNGVI
+549 VKNADRILVLDDGVI
-564 IEDGSHEELLKNSG
+564 IEDGSHEALLKNSG
-578 LYQSLYDMQFKGTEI
+578 LYQSLYEMQFKEN
-593 SAS
+593 

>member
-1 MSDIANLSKE
+1 MSDIEKLSKE
-11 EQKQIRRQLWR
+11 EQKAVRRQLWR
-22 RIFERVGSFWK
+22 RIFERVGTFWK
-33 VLTVS
+33 FLAVS

-49 PGLAYLMKP
+49 PALAYLMKP

-65 GDRPELVWMIPLA
+65 GSRPDYIWLMPLS
-78 IIVLMLVR
+78 IIGLMLIR
-86 GIFNFCGGYL
+86 GVFNFCGEYL
-96 MAWVANKVLFGVRAE
+96 MAWVSNKVLFGVRAE
-111 MFHSLLRMP
+111 MFQSLLYMP

-138 DAGNVTHYAAE
+138 DAGNVTQLAAE

-175 TLIILLILPFS
+175 TLIIILIFPFS
-186 VLVGGYFAKRLRT
+186 VLVGSYFSKRLRT

-207 NANLTST
+207 NASLTAT
-214 VKESIEAQRVVKL
+214 VREGIDAQRVVKL
-227 FDGYDRESKRFDK
+227 FDGYERESSRFTS
-240 VNRGLRAYAMRASIA
+240 VNKGLRAYAMRASVA
-255 DTAMSPLTQWI
+255 DAVMSPLTQWV
-266 ISFSVAAVISMALHQ
+266 ISFAVAAVCSVALYQ

-307 LTNLASKSQKMMA
+307 LTKLASKSQKMMA

-327 LIDSEKEKDEGTK
+327 LIDTEKEKDQGTK
-340 RCVVKED
+340 ICQVKEN
-347 SVIDFKNITFRFQE
+347 SVIDFQEIDFRFN
-361 DSEDVIKNLSFSV
+361 DSSEQVLKNLSFTV
-374 KAGQTV
+374 EAGQTV

-401 EPTTGQVSID
+401 EPTSGQITLD
-411 GTPINEFALASL
+411 GTPINDFTLASL
-423 RDNLSLVSQHV
+423 RRNLSLVSQHV

-445 RYGSNHDADDEK
+445 RYGSNQDADDEE
-457 LHAVLEAANLLG
+457 LRAVLEASNLWG
-469 FVEGLPQGIDT
+469 FVQSLPEGINT

-495 RLAIARALLKDAPI
+495 RLAIARALLKNAPI

-533 LMNGRT
+533 LMKGRT

-549 VKNAHRILVLDNGVI
+549 VKNADRILVLDDGVI
-564 IEDGSHEELLKNSG
+564 IEDGSHEALLKNSG
-578 LYQSLYDMQFKGTEI
+578 LYQSLYEMQFKEN
-593 SAS
+593 